1 MSDEP
6 RDEPRIEIAACP
18 MPECGGPCHVLP
30 FWPRGAQISCEHC
43 SYLSRMSSTV
53 AAAIAAHN
61 ALCADVKRG
70 RDAAKIEWSLRYLI
84 QAAQAVVQNVWPVL
98 TSNGITLSVSAI
110 VDLREAIG
118 RGRAALDT
126 EQGEA
131 PKP

>member
-1 MSDEP
+1 MTDEP
-6 RDEPRIEIAACP
+6 REQEIAPCP
-18 MPECGGPCHVLP
+18 MRGCGGECRKQHTL
-30 FWPRGAQISCEHC
+30 GT
-43 SYLSRMSSTV
+43 LSIWWVECRKCDYQSRVCDTEV
-53 AAAIAAHN
+53 EAIAAHN